1 MKRGVNTKKEIFSQ
15 TAVWEGALNAIEK
28 AHNEILNVFHKDFQ
42 QVIFTG
48 CGSTYYLSLA
58 AAALFQELTGI
69 VSRAVPGSELLLN
82 PKTILTK
89 GRILLIAIS
98 RSGSTTE
105 TIEAVKQ
112 FKKNQKGQVI
122 SIAVK
127 QFKKNQKGQVISIT
141 NYGDQPLVG
150 LADLPIVIPEGQE
163 VSVAQ
168 TGSFSSMFIAST
180 ALAVLADGRMDLF
193 EKMHNLPEIGDS
205 LIKKYEPIA
214 KEYGENLDLD
224 RFYFLG
230 SGARYGLAS
239 EANLKMKEMSLTH
252 SEPFYFLEFRH
263 GPMSMVNE
271 NAAVIG
277 LLSEKNRSYEE
288 DVLIEMKTL
297 GGHVLSLA
305 ENNADVSF
313 NSGLEELIR
322 NILYLPVLQIMAFYR
337 SMSKGLDPDS
347 PRNLSA
353 VVHLEAGS
361 Q

>member
-1 MKRGVNTKKEIFSQ
+1 MKKGDKMERGINTRKEIFSQ
-15 TAVWEGALNAIEK
+15 TTAWEGALNVIEK
-28 AHNEILNVFHKDFQ
+28 VQDKFLNLLHEDFQ

-58 AAALFQELTGI
+58 AASLFQELTGTI
-69 VSRAVPGSELLLN
+69 CRAVPGGELLLN
-82 PKTILTK
+82 PNTILTK
-89 GRILLIAIS
+89 GKILLIAIS

-105 TIEAVKQ
+105 TIETVKQ
-112 FKKNQKGQVI
+112 FKK
-122 SIAVK
+122 S
-127 QFKKNQKGQVISIT
+127 QKGQVISIT
-141 NYGDQPLVG
+141 NYSDQPLAG
-150 LADLPIVIPEGQE
+150 IADLPIVIPEGQE
-163 VSVAQ
+163 ISVAQ

-180 ALAVLADGRMDLF
+180 ALSVLAGGRMDLF
-193 EKMHNLPEIGDS
+193 EKMHSLPEIGDS
-205 LIKKYEPIA
+205 LIKKYKPIA

-263 GPMSMVNE
+263 GPMSMVNK

-288 DVLIEMKTL
+288 DVLNEMKAL
-297 GGHVLSLA
+297 GGHVISLA
-305 ENNADVSF
+305 ENNTDVSF

-337 SMSKGLDPDS
+337 SMLKGLDPDS

-353 VVHLEAGS
+353 VVHLDAGS